1 MAVNNNRRNN
11 TLNDY
16 ETNKRTK
23 EDQLFPEILGQ
34 SGKGKEASRTLATA
48 ANDSRRGQ
56 SNDGKQKG
64 FPTEKFL
71 AHLEVEARQQ
81 GTWRDNINSLG
92 TLVSI
97 FMKKIIF
104 FTSTSN
110 RFWNEL

>member
-34 SGKGKEASRTLATA
+34 SGKGKEASRTLAAA
-48 ANDSRRGQ
+48 ANDSKRGL

-71 AHLEVEARQQ
+71 AHIELETRQQ
-81 GTWRDNINSLG
+81 GTWIDNINSLEY
-92 TLVSI
+92 LCLCLRRRLS
-97 FMKKIIF
+97 FCY
-104 FTSTSN
+104 
-110 RFWNEL
+110 